1 MPLWSFQ
8 AIRDGIPET
17 NHDKYVLKMKCEDV
31 LPTEGGSSNLQS
43 QGKLPWR
50 GRSHRISV

>member
-17 NHDKYVLKMKCEDV
+17 NHDKYDVLKMKCKDV
-31 LPTEGGSSNLQS
+31 LPTEGGSSNL
-43 QGKLPWR
+43 
-50 GRSHRISV
+50 